1 VAQTPCNTDTRPAD
15 ASASP
20 KPTNN
25 QQAQPSWMLSTLYK
39 CRTTSKSK
47 PTDNNTSTYSS
58 ASSSLSDTDT
68 AQHQY
73 STYLINCTGCFH
85 KCNTKRQPKQAKRAA
100 NPRIVISPTSS
111 CENNQNTISL
121 EKNLKKVQ
129 KNTAK
134 NSKKKNSS
142 LSQTQLLIKFHQ
154 FSLKSPGPQSNSNLA
169 GASGSTAM
177 SQRCCLSVSVVPSD
191 KNSNSKNKNK
201 AGVSGIFGVFPTG
214 MNKNQC
220 FRLLANEA
228 INLAEFC
235 LQLRRFHN

>member
-15 ASASP
+15 VSASP
-20 KPTNN
+20 KPTN
-25 QQAQPSWMLSTLYK
+25 QQAQPSWMLNTLYK

-58 ASSSLSDTDT
+58 ASSSLSDT

-129 KNTAK
+129 KNTTK
-134 NSKKKNSS
+134 NNKK

-169 GASGSTAM
+169 GASGSTTM

-201 AGVSGIFGVFPTG
+201 AGVSGIVGVFPTG

-220 FRLLANEA
+220 LLMM
-228 INLAEFC
+228 
-235 LQLRRFHN
+235 R